1 MPAQLPS
8 PAAAT
13 FIFDGGCGFCAR
25 AARALGSITVG
36 GRPGPFSLD
45 DGPAPSFHIA
55 SSSDFPFDEIGVD
68 ATLIERHALYV
79 EVRRGASSPGA
90 DAATR
95 PGADDEPAPPSIT
108 SSSPAPPFV
117 ALGHEA
123 IGHALR
129 DHGRTRFWRF
139 AGAVLLNPLVR
150 APASIAYRLVADNRG
165 AVSRVTEAVVKQ
177 ARRH

>member
-1 MPAQLPS
+1 MSTQLPS
-8 PAAAT
+8 PTAAT

-25 AARALGSITVG
+25 AARALGAITVG

-45 DGPAPSFHIA
+45 DGPAPFFHIA
-55 SSSDFPFDEIGVD
+55 SSSDFPFDEVGVD

-90 DAATR
+90 NPDTR
-95 PGADDEPAPPSIT
+95 PSAEGA
-108 SSSPAPPFV
+108 PAPPFV

-165 AVSRVTEAVVKQ
+165 TVSRVTEAVVKQ

>member
-1 MPAQLPS
+1 MPAQFPS
-8 PAAAT
+8 SAAAT

-45 DGPAPSFHIA
+45 DGPAPSLHIA
-55 SSSDFPFDEIGVD
+55 SSSDFPFDEVGVD
-68 ATLIERHALYV
+68 PTLIERHALYV
-79 EVRRGASSPGA
+79 ENRRGASSPGA
-90 DAATR
+90 E
-95 PGADDEPAPPSIT
+95 DEPAPPSIT
-108 SSSPAPPFV
+108 PSSPAPPFV

-129 DHGRTRFWRF
+129 DHGRTRFWRL

-165 AVSRVTEAVVKQ
+165 TVSRVTEAVVKQ

>member
-1 MPAQLPS
+1 MSTQFPS

-25 AARALGSITVG
+25 AARALESITVG

-79 EVRRGASSPGA
+79 EVRRGASSPGTGP
-90 DAATR
+90 ATR
-95 PGADDEPAPPSIT
+95 PIADDE
-108 SSSPAPPFV
+108 PAPPFV

-165 AVSRVTEAVVKQ
+165 TVSRVTEAVVKQ